1 MFDGLRVWV
10 DVSMATASLNHRT
23 SGPLGNTRPAFVWL
37 GRLGW
42 LAKGVVYVLAG
53 VLATAV
59 AARSVGWSS
68 TVAPDGEA
76 SPTGAIK
83 EIATFTGGR
92 VLLLGLA
99 AGLLLYSLWRLYTAF
114 APGGS
119 GAEAVAMRIGY
130 GVSAILYLT
139 FSLTA
144 FALAR
149 RPTTSADGNQKVVDV
164 SAQVMSHS
172 AGRWAIAL
180 AGLIAIGAGLYRI
193 AKGVKGDVQTELN
206 LAGVSQER
214 RLLIKRLGILGEIGC
229 GIAISL
235 IGYFLLRSGLDVK
248 PQEATGLD
256 GALRSLTVN
265 SWGSALVTVV
275 GVGFVA
281 YGIFCLLTFTHR
293 QLRHRHDRNADG
305 VRPSGHS
312 RLPRASRSWEGPAS
326 TAYSWLMSAL
336 RRRSTSAESPTCE
349 VA

>member
-1 MFDGLRVWV
+1 
-10 DVSMATASLNHRT
+10 MATASLHHRT
-23 SGPLGNTRPAFVWL
+23 PGPIGNARPSVLWL

-53 VLATAV
+53 VLAAAV

-68 TVAPDGEA
+68 AVAPDGEA

-92 VLLLGLA
+92 FLLVGLA
-99 AGLLLYSLWRLYTAF
+99 TGLLLYSLWRLYTAF

-130 GVSAILYLT
+130 GVSAILYFT
-139 FSLTA
+139 FCLTA
-144 FALAR
+144 FGLAR

-164 SAQVMSHS
+164 SARVMSHT

-193 AKGVKGDVQTELN
+193 VKGAKGDVQTELN
-206 LAGVSQER
+206 LAGVSGDR
-214 RLLIKRLGILGEIGC
+214 RRLIKRLGIVGEIGR

-265 SWGSALVTVV
+265 GWGSALVAVV
-275 GVGFVA
+275 GIGFVA
-281 YGIFCLLTFTHR
+281 YGIFCLLTFTYR
-293 QLRHRHDRNADG
+293 Q
-305 VRPSGHS
+305 
-312 RLPRASRSWEGPAS
+312 PRAPS
-326 TAYSWLMSAL
+326 
-336 RRRSTSAESPTCE
+336 
-349 VA
+349 

>member
-1 MFDGLRVWV
+1 
-10 DVSMATASLNHRT
+10 MATASLHHRT
-23 SGPLGNTRPAFVWL
+23 SNKLGSARPSIVRL

-53 VLATAV
+53 VLAAAV
-59 AARSVGWSS
+59 AARSLGWSS

-83 EIATFTGGR
+83 EIATFAGGR
-92 VLLLGLA
+92 LLLLA
-99 AGLLLYSLWRLYTAF
+99 LAFGLLLYSLWRLYTAF

-119 GAEAVAMRIGY
+119 GAEAVAVRIGY
-130 GVSAILYLT
+130 GISAILYLT

-144 FALAR
+144 LALAR
-149 RPTTSADGNQKVVDV
+149 RPTATADGNRKVVDL

-193 AKGVKGDVQTELN
+193 VKGAKGDVETELN
-206 LAGVSQER
+206 LAGVSAER
-214 RLLIKRLGILGEIGC
+214 RRLIKRLGSIGEIGR
-229 GIAISL
+229 GIAIGL

-265 SWGSALVTVV
+265 GWGSALVAVV
-275 GVGFVA
+275 SLGFVA

-293 QLRHRHDRNADG
+293 QPQA
-305 VRPSGHS
+305 PS
-312 RLPRASRSWEGPAS
+312 
-326 TAYSWLMSAL
+326 
-336 RRRSTSAESPTCE
+336 
-349 VA
+349 